1 MPPTDMPDVTI
12 DVANVLASHI
22 PCVTGD
28 VEYDQPS
35 HTLAGGVINTNPSHA
50 NSIFVGGSDATGD
63 VVNVQPSHISAGDD
77 RMWTRISKSELSL
90 LKKDAKIGK
99 LVRRRFAQ
107 KRYTNTPLSR
117 RLLAIALMHA
127 SKLGLETAANMTP
140 LIIASFLT
148 ECDLDLEDV
157 ATSSPSATTLKRIM
171 IDEAVDTIYTERR
184 DMKGLPLTLL
194 ADKGDGQSK
203 RGTASFIKLAARMDE
218 SRNRVKVTCIGIQ
231 GAGDSSIDAATAID
245 HALKVYDYPDSR
257 VLFSGHGTDAGGGGT
272 REDLLQKLIAVNR
285 VRNSIAYIWTTCA
298 LHGLNLCL
306 SSPTTRTMG
315 EGGLLKR
322 TVLQLLHSAYNLS
335 QQYNYSEWAD
345 IWTLLTGAKSENV
358 KCPVMTRWECVGE
371 AVENMVKNCEEWK
384 VVANNI
390 VNTEKSGST
399 KHTIASHL
407 SSLLCEKVLI
417 AHLYFLRA
425 YGNSWWLPHFQWQKH
440 IDERSKSAGF
450 LGRHMA
456 LHFYV
461 QHRDLYFLIN
471 NWKTHDKFKE
481 YVRTFP
487 NNSIEYN
494 MDKLA
499 NDFFKRVD
507 AIHTKHFSQWRDKYL
522 HLALAG
528 DVIPARY
535 LANWILGLPNPSLPL
550 QYFLTVH
557 KTTIDVEAALS
568 FLTLNN
574 SPETQRSNQYFLN
587 HRDAIIEI
595 AEGKELWSEDSDC
608 MRKFRQYVK
617 NNWLIVSTNT
627 QLVERWVKDSNECTL
642 SGKDEHFSSIIATCR
657 SATIFD
663 YKLDAR
669 TEAEGRELKGNQF
682 VVKGIKGQRI
692 NRKTGRIEERTS
704 SLIDIRGSSYAALVI
719 RKTIARSIT
728 LEECKDED
736 AMKIIYD
743 ALVSKT
749 DQHRLKRNETTVEN
763 YSQVLLSPTPAKP
776 LNTIQRSKGVDT
788 TSHMKGEIAYS
799 SLCIVHIP
807 LVREEMTF
815 RGVQYD
821 DKMSIKALVK
831 ALMEHDIAA
840 QKETNDITANEI
852 NNKTFTPLRRSA
864 EAYDSQS
871 VGAVVQD

>member
-1 MPPTDMPDVTI
+1 MSKRRRLSRSSRAMDLDLSDIKYDTTCINIVPGGLPLSIACEVCHPKFDIHTKKSSQKSKKQRHKHITNKCKQFWMSKWSNGNIGPLKKHNFTRGYLNINQDVEIQFEEANKSNSNLTSTQKIIETEEGMSSNCSEHSLKPNKGFKEYLDKRKDMLPTDMPDVTE
-12 DVANVLASHI
+12 DVVNVLPSHT
-22 PCVTGD
+22 PCVTGE
-28 VEYDQPS
+28 VVNVLPS

-50 NSIFVGGSDATGD
+50 NSIYVGESDATGD
-63 VVNVQPSHISAGDD
+63 VVNVLPSHISAGGVINTNPSQSDD
-77 RMWTRISKSELSL
+77 KLWTRISKSELSL
-90 LKKDAKIGK
+90 LKKDANIGK
-99 LVRRRFAQ
+99 LIRRRLSQ
-107 KRYTNTPLSR
+107 KKYMNAPLSR
-117 RLLAIALMHA
+117 RLLAITMMHA
-127 SKLGLETAANMTP
+127 PKLGLETAVNMIP

-148 ECDLDLEDV
+148 DCGLDLEDV
-157 ATSSPSATTLKRIM
+157 ATSSPSASTLKRIM
-171 IDEAVDTIYTERR
+171 NDEAVDTIYTERR

-203 RGTASFIKLAARMDE
+203 RGTAYFIKLAARMDE

-245 HALKVYDYPDSR
+245 HALKVFDCPDSR

-272 REDLLQKLIAVNR
+272 RADLLQKLIAVNR
-285 VRNSIAYIWTTCA
+285 VRNSMFYTWTTCA
-298 LHGLNLCL
+298 LHGLSLCL

-315 EGGLLKR
+315 KGGLLKR
-322 TVLQLLHSAYNLS
+322 TVLQLLHSACNLS

-371 AVENMVKNCEEWK
+371 AVENVVKNCEEWK
-384 VVANNI
+384 VVAKNI

-399 KHTIASHL
+399 KYTIASHL

-425 YGNSWWLPHFQWQKH
+425 YGNSWWLPYFQWQKH

-461 QHRDLYFLIN
+461 QHRDLHFLIN
-471 NWKTHDKFKE
+471 NWKTHEKFKE

-507 AIHTKHFSQWRDKYL
+507 DIHAKHFAQWRDKYL

-528 DVIPARY
+528 DIIPARY
-535 LANWILGLPNPSLPL
+535 LANWILALPNPSLPL
-550 QYFLTVH
+550 EYFSAVH
-557 KTTIDVEAALS
+557 KTTINVEAALS
-568 FLTLNN
+568 FLKLNN
-574 SPETQRSNQYFLN
+574 TPESQRSKQYFIN

-627 QLVERWVKDSNECTL
+627 QLVERWVNDSNECTL

-663 YKLDAR
+663 YKVDAR
-669 TEAEGRELKGNQF
+669 TEAEGRELKGNQY
-682 VVKGIKGQRI
+682 VEKG
-692 NRKTGRIEERTS
+692 
-704 SLIDIRGSSYAALVI
+704 
-719 RKTIARSIT
+719 
-728 LEECKDED
+728 
-736 AMKIIYD
+736 MK
-743 ALVSKT
+743 
-749 DQHRLKRNETTVEN
+749 
-763 YSQVLLSPTPAKP
+763 SQ
-776 LNTIQRSKGVDT
+776 
-788 TSHMKGEIAYS
+788 
-799 SLCIVHIP
+799 
-807 LVREEMTF
+807 
-815 RGVQYD
+815 
-821 DKMSIKALVK
+821 
-831 ALMEHDIAA
+831 
-840 QKETNDITANEI
+840 
-852 NNKTFTPLRRSA
+852 
-864 EAYDSQS
+864 
-871 VGAVVQD
+871 